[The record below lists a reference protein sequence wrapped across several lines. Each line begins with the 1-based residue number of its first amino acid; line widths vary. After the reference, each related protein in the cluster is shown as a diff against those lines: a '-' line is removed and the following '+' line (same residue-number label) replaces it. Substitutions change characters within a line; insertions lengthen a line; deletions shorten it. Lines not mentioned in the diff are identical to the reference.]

1 MGLIKWTA
9 VILLFILVVYIEVLI
24 INGFIKK
31 REYKRTH
38 FPCTYISGIC
48 TVKPTWDKC
57 SGGAPL
63 SYCEA
68 KLNGK
73 L

>member
-9 VILLFILVVYIEVLI
+9 VILLFILVAYIEVLI
-24 INGFIKK
+24 INGFIRE

-38 FPCTYISGIC
+38 FPCMYIPGIC
-48 TVKPTWDKC
+48 TVKPTYDKC
-57 SGGAPL
+57 SGGEPQ
-63 SYCEA
+63 SYCER
-68 KLNGK
+68 KLNNR